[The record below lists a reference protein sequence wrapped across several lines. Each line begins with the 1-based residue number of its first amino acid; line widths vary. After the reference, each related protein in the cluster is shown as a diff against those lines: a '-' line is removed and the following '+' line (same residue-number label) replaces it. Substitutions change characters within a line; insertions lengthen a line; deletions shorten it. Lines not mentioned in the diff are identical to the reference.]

1 MSFIIKLLLAAFWLI
16 LIPTASGAIFLKKNN
31 PITLAESFLAGYL
44 FLFSLAELMILLM
57 MCLNL
62 PMHVLSICYGIVTA
76 ATAVL
81 GTIYLVKRYK
91 ASTRSCTTDNW
102 ASHQSRH
109 SLRTILKGTSL
120 FFWAAVILILLQVAV
135 VVVYAHLDADDALY
149 VGAATT
155 ALQSDTIFRVNGYTG
170 NLYINMPR
178 RYILSPFPIFL
189 AIISQLSGGLH
200 PAIMAHTVFPAVL
213 LPTAYVVMY
222 ILARRWFPKDKNA
235 QGIFLFLTVVLS
247 WFSAYSIYNAADFQ
261 MIRIWQGK
269 AVLASI
275 LLPLI
280 FYLSLSILMEEQP
293 AYSWLL
299 YGMANLSACLLSSMG
314 IILAPVMMGVF
325 LLLSLVKFR
334 SLKRFLRGVLCCIP
348 SILLG
353 IVYILIPILRGRG
366 LL

>member
-1 MSFIIKLLLAAFWLI
+1 MSFMIKLLLAAFWLI
-16 LIPTASGAIFLKKNN
+16 LVPAASGAVFLKKNKS
-31 PITLAESFLAGYL
+31 ISLAESFLAGYL

-62 PMHVLSICYGIVTA
+62 PLHVLTICYGIVTA
-76 ATAVL
+76 VFAASGAVYFVKQFQAQRLQTA
-81 GTIYLVKRYK
+81 RD
-91 ASTRSCTTDNW
+91 RSGGQGV
-102 ASHQSRH
+102 HSRLPVVG
-109 SLRTILKGTSL
+109 STSL
-120 FFWAAVILILLQVAV
+120 FFWAAVVLILLQVAV
-135 VVVYAHLDADDALY
+135 VVIYAHLDADDALY

-155 ALQSDTIFRVNGYTG
+155 AVHSDTIFRVNSYTG

-189 AIISQLSGGLH
+189 AVVSQLSGGLH
-200 PAIMAHTVFPAVL
+200 PSIMAHTVFPAVL
-213 LPTAYVVMY
+213 LPTAYMVMHM
-222 ILARRWFPKDKNA
+222 LARRWFPEDKNA

-269 AVLASI
+269 AVLAAI

-280 FYLSLSILMEEQP
+280 FYLSLSILMEERP
-293 AYSWLL
+293 NYSWLL

-334 SLKRFLRGVLCCIP
+334 SLRRFLRGALCCMP

-353 IVYILIPILRGRG
+353 IIYVLIPILRGRG

>member
-1 MSFIIKLLLAAFWLI
+1 MTFLIKLLLAAFWMLLVPAAAGI
-16 LIPTASGAIFLKKNN
+16 IFLRKNN
-31 PITLAESFLAGYL
+31 SISLAESFLTGYL

-62 PMHVLSICYGIVTA
+62 PLHVLTVYYALVIMA
-76 ATAVL
+76 AAAAGVIILFKYRGGVL
-81 GTIYLVKRYK
+81 APAGSPK
-91 ASTRSCTTDNW
+91 SE
-102 ASHQSRH
+102 
-109 SLRTILKGTSL
+109 LRRLLGGKSL
-120 FFWAAVILILLQVAV
+120 FFWAAVILIFLQVAV
-135 VVVYAHLDADDALY
+135 VVIYGHLDADDALY

-155 ALQSDTIFRVNGYTG
+155 AIHSDTIFRVNSYTG
-170 NLYINMPR
+170 NLYNNMPR

-189 AIISQLSGGLH
+189 AVMSQLSGGLH
-200 PAIMAHTVFPAVL
+200 AAIMAHTVFPAIF

-222 ILARRWFPKDKNA
+222 VLARRWFPDDKDA

-247 WFSAYSIYNAADFQ
+247 WFSAYSIYNAGDFQ

-269 AVLASI
+269 AILAAI
-275 LLPLI
+275 MLPFL
-280 FYLSLSILMEEQP
+280 FYLSLSILMEEKP

-299 YGMANLSACLLSSMG
+299 YAMANLSACLLSSMG

-325 LLLSLVKFR
+325 LFLSLLKFR
-334 SLKRFLRGVLCCIP
+334 SLKRFLRGALCCAP
-348 SILLG
+348 SIILG